1 MFTLNGNG
9 VGRHVLAL
17 AIGAIVY
24 MGGLVIIETWWFV
37 IRAKLMKVSQFICQL
52 ICSSKANNGVSEAE
66 DDNVTGER
74 TRVRGK
80 QFKI

>member
-37 IRAKLMKVSQFICQL
+37 IRAKLMKVSQL

-74 TRVRGK
+74 SRVRGN